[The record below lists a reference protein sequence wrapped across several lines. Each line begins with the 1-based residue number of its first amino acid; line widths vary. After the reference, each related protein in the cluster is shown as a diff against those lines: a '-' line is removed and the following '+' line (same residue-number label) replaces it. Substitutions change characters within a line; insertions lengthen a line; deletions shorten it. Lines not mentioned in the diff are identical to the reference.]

1 MILKEISAGG
11 VVYNIDNGLT
21 KILMIEDRCNKWTL
35 PKGKNE
41 DGETYEETAT
51 CEILEETG
59 IKGKIIKFLDKVK
72 YEYYHPSV
80 NKIEKEVY
88 FYLVEAQSEQIQV
101 QFSEIN
107 SAHWLTLEEAWNKQK
122 TYGYDNNLNVIK
134 QALESFGFKIN

>member
-1 MILKEISAGG
+1 MKEISAGG
-11 VVYNIDNGLT
+11 VVYNIENGLI

-41 DGETYEETAT
+41 DGETYEETAIR
-51 CEILEETG
+51 EILEETG
-59 IKGKIIKFLDKVK
+59 INGKIIKFLDKVK
-72 YEYYHPSV
+72 YEYYHPSA

-88 FYLVEAQSEQIQV
+88 FYLVEAYSEQIQV

-107 SAHWLTLEEAWNKQK
+107 SAHWLTLEEAWHKQR

-134 QALESFGFKIN
+134 QALKNFEFNIN

>member
-1 MILKEISAGG
+1 MLKEISAGG

-21 KILMIEDRCNKWTL
+21 QILMIEDRCNKWTF

-41 DGETYEETAT
+41 EGETYEETAIR
-51 CEILEETG
+51 EIFEETG
-59 IKGKIIKFLDKVK
+59 IKGKVIKFLDKVE
-72 YEYYHPSV
+72 YEYYHPSI

-88 FYLVEAQSEQIQV
+88 FYLVKADSDDIQV

-134 QALESFGFKIN
+134 QALENFGFKIN

>member
-1 MILKEISAGG
+1 MLKEISAGG
-11 VVYNIDNGLT
+11 VVYNIDNGLI

-41 DGETYEETAT
+41 EGETYEETAVR
-51 CEILEETG
+51 EIFEETG
-59 IKGKIIKFLDKVK
+59 IKGKVIKFLYKVE
-72 YEYYHPSV
+72 YEYYHPSI

-88 FYLVEAQSEQIQV
+88 FYLVKADSDDIQV

-107 SAHWLTLEEAWNKQK
+107 SANWLTLEEVWEKQR

-134 QALESFGFKIN
+134 QALENFGFKIN